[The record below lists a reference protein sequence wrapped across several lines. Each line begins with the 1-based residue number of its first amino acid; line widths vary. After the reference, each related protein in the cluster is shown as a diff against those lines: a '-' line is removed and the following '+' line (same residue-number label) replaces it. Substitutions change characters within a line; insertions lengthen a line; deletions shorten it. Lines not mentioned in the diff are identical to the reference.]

1 MKKRNFNVLMIL
13 IIIIIIGCIIILFN
27 KREKNIYIKL
37 NNEIQ
42 EEIKISAASR
52 AENNNKEQLDKYRN
66 EYNND
71 EIIGQISIENS
82 NFNMLFAKGNDNDY
96 YLKHSINKEPNNLGA
111 IFLDYRN
118 DIDNSKKINIYGHN
132 NGNNGIS
139 FNYLMNYEDKEFYD
153 NHKRIIISSDQKDY
167 IFEIFSIQI
176 VDGSS
181 NYIHM
186 QVDFNNKDEW
196 ENYINKVLAN
206 SLYKDDIDM
215 SNTKKLLTLQTCT
228 NRIDWQLL
236 LINARLIEE

>member
-1 MKKRNFNVLMIL
+1 MKKKKFWILIIL
-13 IIIIIIGCIIILFN
+13 IIIIIIGSTIIILN
-27 KREKNIYIKL
+27 KKEKKSYIKL

-42 EEIKISAASR
+42 EEIEISAASKE
-52 AENNNKEQLDKYRN
+52 ENNNKEIFDKYRN

-82 NFNMLFAKGNDNDY
+82 SFNMLFAKGNDNDY
-96 YLKHSINKEPNNLGA
+96 YLKHLINKEPNSLGA
-111 IFLDYRN
+111 NFLDYRN

-186 QVDFNNKDEW
+186 QVEFNNNDEW

-206 SLYKDDIDM
+206 SLYKDDIDI
-215 SNTKKLLTLQTCT
+215 SNTKRLLTLQTCT

-236 LINARLIEE
+236 LVNARLIEE